1 VGGFIAG
8 IFTFP
13 TVFYSGL
20 LVLVLLYWLV
30 AGFGLGDFE
39 SSDGDVA
46 LDTDIDVGESSLSV
60 SGLLSKFKL
69 DGIPITISLSFIIL
83 ASWVLSFLAVYFIYP
98 IIPSGWVQIA
108 IGVWILLLVPVVA
121 AIIVSPLLQPL
132 KPIFRKLPEKLAKDL
147 VGKTVIVRSGKV
159 TATVG
164 EATLQDGG
172 AGLILKIRCAEE
184 NTIARGDSVKLY
196 SLDKTTG
203 IYQIKPQ

>member
-1 VGGFIAG
+1 VGGFISG

-20 LVLVLLYWLV
+20 LVLVLLYWLM

-39 SSDGDVA
+39 SSEGDVA
-46 LDTDIDVGESSLSV
+46 LDTDIDLDVESSLSM

-83 ASWVLSFLAVYFIYP
+83 ASWVISFLAVYFIYP
-98 IIPSGWVQIA
+98 MLPAGWVQIA
-108 IGVWILLLVPVVA
+108 IGAWILVLAPVIG
-121 AIIVSPLLQPL
+121 AIIISPLLQPL
-132 KPIFRKLPEKLAKDL
+132 KPIFRKQPEKLAKDF
-147 VGKTVIVRSGKV
+147 VGQYATVRSGKV
-159 TATVG
+159 TASVG

-184 NTIARGDSVKLY
+184 NQIARGDAVQLY
-196 SLDKTTG
+196 SFDQTTS
-203 IYQIKPQ
+203 IYQVKP